1 MCVTLANAPYKLHQ
15 DQQRTI
21 MNTFS
26 IDIENVTVAYH
37 RKVALHSASLQLKAG
52 TICGLVGMNGA
63 GKSTLFKAVMGFVKP
78 VSGRVL
84 INGLPIRLVQKNNLV
99 AYVPQTEEVDWNFP
113 VSVYDVVMMGRYGY
127 MNFLR
132 IPSVQDKQAVRDS
145 LERVE
150 MWEMRDRQIGEL
162 SGGQKKR
169 TFFARALAQQ
179 AKVLL
184 LDEPFAGVDVKTEKL
199 MINLLME
206 LRDAGYTIL
215 ISTHDLDSI
224 TTFCDQVVLIN
235 RTILAYG
242 ETSEVFT
249 EENLSRT
256 FGGSVIDLSRSK
268 IITTLGGLCWETIR
282 NSHNGISELVYS
294 TLAIWVYGQ
303 SDFGECL
310 GRDCLFSAILLHDP

>member
-1 MCVTLANAPYKLHQ
+1 
-15 DQQRTI
+15 
-21 MNTFS
+21 MNPIS

-37 RKVALHSASLQLKAG
+37 GKIALHSASLQLKAG

-63 GKSTLFKAVMGFVKP
+63 GKSTLFKAVMGFVTP

-84 INGLPIRLVQKNNLV
+84 INGLPIRRVQKSNLV
-99 AYVPQTEEVDWNFP
+99 AYVPQSEEVDWNFP
-113 VSVYDVVMMGRYGY
+113 VSVQDVVMMGRYGY
-127 MNFLR
+127 MNLLR
-132 IPSVQDKQAVRDS
+132 IPRSSDKRAVRDS

-150 MWEMRDRQIGEL
+150 MWQMRDRQIGEL

-179 AKVLL
+179 GTVLL
-184 LDEPFAGVDVKTEKL
+184 LDEPFAGVDVKTEKM

-206 LRDAGYTIL
+206 LRQAGYTIF
-215 ISTHDLDSI
+215 ISTHDLASV

-256 FGGSVIDLSRSK
+256 FGGSISDLSFAKSRL
-268 IITTLGGLCWETIR
+268 TRGNQE
-282 NSHNGISELVYS
+282 E
-294 TLAIWVYGQ
+294 Q
-303 SDFGECL
+303 
-310 GRDCLFSAILLHDP
+310 